1 MRPRET
7 RLQHLATSRHP
18 ELREPNDKSSVT
30 KVALAKDI
38 VIPLYS
44 TIDAKGAVTSSGVA
58 SSNLI
63 VDILSSESRLIP
75 RTTPPMLH
83 LPKPA
88 VSRPPDLSVLCA
100 GKSSAITVEQL
111 LAKTCLKTEIA
122 EVAQQLLPKLFDLRE
137 RESQNQHP
145 IGYSNTFVCSRKV
158 MDHREG
164 IFSNPRST
172 EPESPEYQEMG
183 YWKIRGKDLVLKKES
198 AREVLSVRDTI
209 DLHSSSSDEY
219 DSHSD
224 YVPEAVPLPSSLLFD
239 VATHITKDTPDQ
251 SLSAPGTSSR
261 GELVIYTPE
270 SENIKTFLVKQFSDY
285 DLGKTR
291 HALLFTLMGDR
302 IFTLDGQGWE
312 H

>member
-137 RESQNQHP
+137 RESQ
-145 IGYSNTFVCSRKV
+145 
-158 MDHREG
+158 
-164 IFSNPRST
+164 
-172 EPESPEYQEMG
+172 
-183 YWKIRGKDLVLKKES
+183 S
-198 AREVLSVRDTI
+198 ASC
-209 DLHSSSSDEY
+209 
-219 DSHSD
+219 
-224 YVPEAVPLPSSLLFD
+224 
-239 VATHITKDTPDQ
+239 
-251 SLSAPGTSSR
+251 
-261 GELVIYTPE
+261 
-270 SENIKTFLVKQFSDY
+270 QFS
-285 DLGKTR
+285 L
-291 HALLFTLMGDR
+291 
-302 IFTLDGQGWE
+302 
-312 H
+312 